1 MANFRLDQPASVQKA
16 KAAPK
21 VAKTTPQG
29 KGPSIPDLDTLYQAG
44 IDPKTGLPT
53 RAGSASGGW
62 RKEAVKLS
70 LRVMDEQDAVN
81 RYRWYNLPCNISSQE
96 LERLLYYKGQL
107 CFFYYAPLDQFF
119 FMPYALDGTI
129 DFYGRYNRIHPVPMT
144 NGTTADEQRE
154 AKRQADLLSTI
165 KLNVLYD
172 FPEELTYDIMVNSC
186 VLLHDY
192 TKQLS
197 QTIIPRQQINDP
209 ILDIMSDCIPFM
221 RTALL
226 SGTGI
231 QGMRVNSQDEESNV
245 KAASRSVDRAALN
258 GEKWIPIIGNIDFQD
273 MTGGEIMKGEE
284 FMMAMQSLDNY
295 RLSLYGLDSG
305 GLFQKNSHMLQA
317 EQDMNTGN
325 SGIIMDDGLMIR
337 QRFCDIINFIWGCG
351 TSCEIAEPVMGVDT
365 NMDGKIATDTDQ
377 SGMAAGEQDATTGGD
392 NDYDV

>member
-1 MANFRLDQPASVQKA
+1 MATFRLDQPASAQKA
-16 KAAPK
+16 KTAPK
-21 VAKTTPQG
+21 TAKTTPQG

-53 RAGSASGGW
+53 RMGSASGGW
-62 RKEAVKLS
+62 RKEAVKMA

-197 QTIIPRQQINDP
+197 QTIVPRQQINDP
-209 ILDIMSDCIPFM
+209 ILDVMSDCIPFM

-273 MTGGEIMKGEE
+273 MTGGNVMKGEE
-284 FMMAMQSLDNY
+284 YMMAMQSLDNF

-325 SGIIMDDGLMIR
+325 SGIIMDDGLLIR
-337 QRFCDIINFIWGCG
+337 QRFCDIVNFIWGCG
-351 TSCEIAEPVMGVDT
+351 TSCEIAEPVLGVDT

-377 SGMAAGEQDATTGGD
+377 SGFAAGEQDATTGGD
-392 NDYDV
+392 SDYDV